1 MWTFVET
8 LRHLSPVVHVTL
20 IPKNHLLHICTS
32 VLFNV
37 PDPVLDVVEA
47 LLVGDVV
54 DQHDAHGAAVVGGGD
69 GAEPLLASCVP
80 DLQLDLLPIQL
91 YCANLEVN
99 SCKGNSEPR

>member
-1 MWTFVET
+1 M
-8 LRHLSPVVHVTL
+8 
-20 IPKNHLLHICTS
+20 
-32 VLFNV
+32 LFNV

-99 SCKGNSEPR
+99 SCKGTSVNLNRVKVYYRDLWFFIWINLKRTDLLWI

>member
-1 MWTFVET
+1 M
-8 LRHLSPVVHVTL
+8 
-20 IPKNHLLHICTS
+20 
-32 VLFNV
+32 LFNV

-99 SCKGNSEPR
+99 SCKGTLEQC